1 MSNRIWHELIKPQLI
16 TWLLC
21 IVLCRIYGSC
31 PILPLLLE
39 PNSYVCVTDSNRFA
53 KFIWC
58 KPKRIEQENLGGS
71 RYILKILYGNPIM
84 FSFLSFFFFFFFFHD
99 NRSEKW
105 QCDKNNTHAYFCQ
118 HFQQRVH
125 HLDWDGLLEFGS
137 VPNHILYCNLVT
149 HNET

>member
-1 MSNRIWHELIKPQLI
+1 MSNKFYWLNTNSTCLLNGSVVSNRIWHELIKPQLI

-31 PILPLLLE
+31 PILPLLFE

-84 FSFLSFFFFFFFFHD
+84 FSFLSFFFIFFFFSTTTDLRND
-99 NRSEKW
+99 NVTKTIHMRIFVNIFNK
-105 QCDKNNTHAYFCQ
+105 
-118 HFQQRVH
+118 
-125 HLDWDGLLEFGS
+125 GS
-137 VPNHILYCNLVT
+137 T
-149 HNET
+149 T